1 MKLNRVLIL
10 ATSCVLTISS
20 AAQVITSEAT
30 QRAKEIVSKMTLR
43 EKIDYISGYT
53 AFSILPI
60 PRLGLPEVFMAD
72 GPQGIRCYSKFST
85 LYPCGML
92 TASTWNRDMA
102 YQMGQGLGRDASAR
116 GISFLLGPG
125 VNIYRSPLCGRN
137 FEYFGED
144 PYLTGEIAKQYIEGV
159 QSQGV
164 IATIKHFATNN
175 EEWDRYRVSS
185 DVDERTL
192 HEIYLPA
199 FRKAVE
205 EAHVGAVM
213 NSYNLL
219 NGVHTTENAWLDKH
233 VLRDLWGFKGVLMSD
248 WVSVHSTLG
257 AVNNGID
264 IEMPS
269 GKFLNYDSI
278 KPLIDRGLINEK
290 NIDRKVQNILQT
302 LIAFGDLN
310 KQKKVNKK
318 EHFDKKS
325 DEAALNIA
333 REGIVLLKN
342 DQSVLPLKGKTVL
355 TGPNADL
362 LVCGGGSGE
371 VTPLDTVTLR
381 QTLSKM
387 CKLGRKVNCYDDITS
402 SLYADSVGS
411 KRGFTARYFSNME
424 LAGAPTVT
432 TTENCIWH
440 DWGMGKAQPELPADH
455 FSASWTSYYTAA
467 DDGELQINLGA
478 DDGYRVFINGKL
490 MMGDWSCHGYNEK
503 SCLFDVKAGK
513 KYQLRIEYYDN
524 DQGASVKFRLTRFNE
539 KKLNDMVKDVDNVVY
554 CAGYS
559 KATEGEG
566 FDRTF
571 TLPSDQNSVISHL
584 VAKKKNVIVVI
595 NSGGGVDMSS
605 WIDGVKAVVMAW
617 YPGQEGNRAL
627 AEILTGKVNPSGKLA
642 FSMERKLE
650 DNPCYHSYYNNM
662 SEREC
667 QTVQYSEGIFMGY
680 RGYDRNGV
688 KPLFSFGYGLS
699 YTQFQYSDLNVLK
712 DGDNV
717 IVSFKI
723 KNTGSV
729 AGKEVAQVYVHDVKC
744 CVPRPLKELKG
755 FEKVSL
761 KSGETKTV
769 TVTLPRDAF
778 SYYDI
783 STEKFVVEPGDFDI
797 WVGASS
803 DNILLKQQIS
813 M

>member
-1 MKLNRVLIL
+1 MCHIRSINPKILMKLNRVLIL

-290 NIDRKVQNILQT
+290 NIDRKVKNILQT
-302 LIAFGDLN
+302 MIAFGDLN
-310 KQKKVNKK
+310 EQKEANKN
-318 EHFDKKS
+318 EQ
-325 DEAALNIA
+325 A
-333 REGIVLLKN
+333 
-342 DQSVLPLKGKTVL
+342 VLPLKGKTVL

-432 TTENCIWH
+432 TTDEA
-440 DWGMGKAQPELPADH
+440 DKAEVLGLD
-455 FSASWTSYYTAA
+455 
-467 DDGELQINLGA
+467 LIN
-478 DDGYRVFINGKL
+478 I
-490 MMGDWSCHGYNEK
+490 
-503 SCLFDVKAGK
+503 
-513 KYQLRIEYYDN
+513 
-524 DQGASVKFRLTRFNE
+524 
-539 KKLNDMVKDVDNVVY
+539 
-554 CAGYS
+554 
-559 KATEGEG
+559 
-566 FDRTF
+566 
-571 TLPSDQNSVISHL
+571 
-584 VAKKKNVIVVI
+584 
-595 NSGGGVDMSS
+595 
-605 WIDGVKAVVMAW
+605 
-617 YPGQEGNRAL
+617 
-627 AEILTGKVNPSGKLA
+627 
-642 FSMERKLE
+642 
-650 DNPCYHSYYNNM
+650 
-662 SEREC
+662 
-667 QTVQYSEGIFMGY
+667 
-680 RGYDRNGV
+680 
-688 KPLFSFGYGLS
+688 
-699 YTQFQYSDLNVLK
+699 
-712 DGDNV
+712 
-717 IVSFKI
+717 
-723 KNTGSV
+723 
-729 AGKEVAQVYVHDVKC
+729 
-744 CVPRPLKELKG
+744 
-755 FEKVSL
+755 
-761 KSGETKTV
+761 
-769 TVTLPRDAF
+769 
-778 SYYDI
+778 
-783 STEKFVVEPGDFDI
+783 
-797 WVGASS
+797 
-803 DNILLKQQIS
+803 
-813 M
+813 